1 MGVEKEGTLL
11 WENTVGLWEDRG
23 SSCLTSEIEEGFLQ
37 GQVTPDLEEGRTSQK
52 KEDRESLIEEEA
64 GAKP

>member
-1 MGVEKEGTLL
+1 MQGGV
-11 WENTVGLWEDRG
+11 
-23 SSCLTSEIEEGFLQ
+23 S
-37 GQVTPDLEEGRTSQK
+37 PDLEEGRTEQK